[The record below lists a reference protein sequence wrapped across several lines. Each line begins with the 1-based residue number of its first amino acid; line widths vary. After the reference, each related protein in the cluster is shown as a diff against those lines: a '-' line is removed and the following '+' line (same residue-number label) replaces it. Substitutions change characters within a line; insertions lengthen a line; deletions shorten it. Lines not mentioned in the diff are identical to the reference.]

1 MGCSLETYAR
11 PPVPTTLNWSKA
23 GCPELSH
30 KVARTLQVSVRRV
43 HMKLGFFCFATLLAA
58 GLATAQDAK
67 SKSRVIVEDGKE
79 MTVTGCVQ
87 KNADGGFTLT
97 NVAGKNGYEASY
109 ILAQFRDKDEELED
123 ISDHVGHRL
132 EITGKAANR
141 GDGKIRLETTSEVKK
156 AGGGT
161 AKTETKSEMKGDL
174 DGLPFLGVGDARM
187 IAKVCP

>member
-1 MGCSLETYAR
+1 
-11 PPVPTTLNWSKA
+11 
-23 GCPELSH
+23 
-30 KVARTLQVSVRRV
+30 
-43 HMKLGFFCFATLLAA
+43 MKLGFFCFATLLAA

-109 ILAQFRDKDEELED
+109 ILAQLRDKDDELED
-123 ISDHVGHRL
+123 ISEHVGHRL
-132 EITGKAANR
+132 EITGKAADR
-141 GDGKIRLETTSEVKK
+141 GDGKIRLETRSEVKK
-156 AGGGT
+156 PDGGT
-161 AKTETKSEMKGDL
+161 AKTETKSEVKGDL

>member
-1 MGCSLETYAR
+1 
-11 PPVPTTLNWSKA
+11 
-23 GCPELSH
+23 
-30 KVARTLQVSVRRV
+30 
-43 HMKLGFFCFATLLAA
+43 MKLGFFCFATLLAA

-67 SKSRVIVEDGKE
+67 SKSRVIVEDGKD

-109 ILAQFRDKDEELED
+109 ILAQFRDNDDELED
-123 ISDHVGHRL
+123 IGDHVGHRL

-156 AGGGT
+156 SQT
-161 AKTETKSEMKGDL
+161 AEPRRPRRSQ
-174 DGLPFLGVGDARM
+174 R
-187 IAKVCP
+187 